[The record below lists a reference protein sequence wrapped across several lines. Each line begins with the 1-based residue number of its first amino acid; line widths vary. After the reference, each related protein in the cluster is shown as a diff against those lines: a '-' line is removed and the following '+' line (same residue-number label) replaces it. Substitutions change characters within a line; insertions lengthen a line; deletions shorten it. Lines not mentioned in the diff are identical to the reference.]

1 MLLRF
6 ATMYFF
12 KGDVDHHSN
21 FAISQPPL
29 AGRTTIFIIGD
40 TCRCTLFHPYTLW
53 SAIVPH
59 DCEEIAT
66 SVEYLFDRATLARV
80 IYEKWIMYKELGLSG
95 DFQLAEQVLT
105 ELGGE
110 IPHDD
115 IPRDTSFFCEAPE
128 TNTEAEAKRYKK
140 KRGKEP
146 DAARFRPIKM
156 TGRRSEVAQF
166 FCVRGSLP
174 EAMVKFNMTRSGV
187 LSHLY
192 CIWRDHG
199 VGYSISNNGAELL
212 PPPDVQLFEKD
223 PQEQGDIFV

>member
-6 ATMYFF
+6 ATMYFI
-12 KGDVDHHSN
+12 KGDADDRYSS
-21 FAISQPPL
+21 FAISHPPL

-40 TCRCTLFHPYTLW
+40 THRRTLFHPYTLW
-53 SAIVPH
+53 SAVVPH

-66 SVEYLFDRATLARV
+66 AIDYVFDRTTMVRV
-80 IYEKWIMYKELGLSG
+80 IREKWIMYKELGLGG

-110 IPHDD
+110 APQGD
-115 IPRDTSFFCEAPE
+115 IPRDMSFLRLIPE
-128 TNTEAEAKRYKK
+128 TDAEVEAKRHKK

-156 TGRRSEVAQF
+156 TGRRGEVAQF
-166 FCVRGSLP
+166 FRVRGSLP
-174 EAMVKFNMTRSGV
+174 EAMTKFNMSRSGV
-187 LSHLY
+187 LSHLF

-199 VGYSISNNGAELL
+199 VGYSVGNDSAELI
-212 PPPDVQLFEKD
+212 PPPDVELFEKD
-223 PQEQGDIFV
+223 P